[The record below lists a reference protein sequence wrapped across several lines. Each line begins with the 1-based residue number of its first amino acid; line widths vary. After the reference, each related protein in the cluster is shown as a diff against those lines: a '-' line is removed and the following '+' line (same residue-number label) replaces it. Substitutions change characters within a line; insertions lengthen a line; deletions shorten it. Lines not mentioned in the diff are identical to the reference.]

1 MPSKVWYLPGRYAR
15 NVEVRIGVSTGSPA
29 ARRSA
34 EAEEQRDD
42 EADGDDEE
50 AQLEPE
56 GIEAQR
62 GRREEIG
69 APDFVKHKGEKTL
82 QEGSKPTEH
91 RAEPRKGFSPLLRSE
106 PIVAVGHVDETC
118 GHARQIEG
126 EREEQSADE
135 ERNTDLADGVVI
147 ARHPAVGLPA
157 GAEVRGDT
165 FGERAVLPDR
175 EGEGGECRGEKEDT
189 GEAAH
194 GIERDEKMDTEGGGG
209 PKRRR

>member
-69 APDFVKHKGEKTL
+69 APDFVKYIGEKAL
-82 QEGSKPTEH
+82 EEGPKPTEH
-91 RAEPRKGFSPLLRSE
+91 RGEPRKGFSPVLRSE
-106 PIVAVGHVDETC
+106 PVVTVGHVDETH
-118 GHARQIEG
+118 GHARQIER
-126 EREEQSADE
+126 EREKKSADE
-135 ERNTDLADGVVI
+135 ERNSHLADGVVI
-147 ARHPAVGLPA
+147 ARHPAVGLPV
-157 GAEVRGDT
+157 GAEVRGDK
-165 FGERAVLPDR
+165 FGKRAVLPDR
-175 EGEGGECRGEKEDT
+175 ESEGGECRSEKEDT
-189 GEAAH
+189 SEAAH
-194 GIERDEKMDTEGGGG
+194 GIEREEKTDTGGG
-209 PKRRR
+209 PKWRW